1 MINSVTAVLCD
12 KLCALGIFPKSQ
24 EKIYTYGFELLLSS
38 VIGIVVLMMI
48 SIAGGKAFAW
58 LPYLLG
64 FIPVRITGGGYHAKT
79 HFKCILSFSL
89 VFFAFLLSSIFVDIQ
104 SITYILLS
112 FTTMVISLA
121 VAPVEA
127 INKPLSNEKRN
138 KNRKR
143 CLKYAIVNHVIALVI
158 WTARIQCGEHIGLYF
173 FGEFAAGISMITVS
187 FKTATPDSTDN
198 KL

>member
-1 MINSVTAVLCD
+1 MINSVTVLLCN
-12 KLCALGIFPKSQ
+12 KLCTFGIFSKSR
-24 EKIYTYGFELLLSS
+24 EKIYIYGFELLLSS
-38 VIGIVVLMMI
+38 VIGIVVLMII

-79 HFKCILSFSL
+79 HFTCILSFSL
-89 VFFAFLLSSIFVDIQ
+89 IFLFFLLLSSFVNIQ

-112 FTTMVISLA
+112 LTTLTISLA

-143 CLKYAIVNHVIALVI
+143 CLKYAIFNLVIALI
-158 WTARIQCGEHIGLYF
+158 IGAMRILCREYISLYF
-173 FGEFAAGISMITVS
+173 FGEFAAGISMIVVS
-187 FKTATPDSTDN
+187 SKQKHRMP
-198 KL
+198 

>member
-1 MINSVTAVLCD
+1 MINRVTAVLCN
-12 KLCALGIFPKSQ
+12 KLCALGIFSKSQ
-24 EKIYTYGFELLLSS
+24 EKIYIYGFELLLSS

-48 SIAGGKAFAW
+48 SITGGKAFAW

-79 HFKCILSFSL
+79 HFTCILSFSL
-89 VFFAFLLSSIFVDIQ
+89 VFLILLLLSSFVNVQ

-112 FTTMVISLA
+112 IMTLLISLA

-143 CLKYAIVNHVIALVI
+143 CLRYALFNHVIALI
-158 WTARIQCGEHIGLYF
+158 IGAMGIPCRECISLYF
-173 FGEFAAGISMITVS
+173 FGEFAAGISMITVG
-187 FKTATPDSTDN
+187 FKTATPDAIDN

>member
-1 MINSVTAVLCD
+1 MINSMTVILCT
-12 KLCALGIFPKSQ
+12 KLCAFGIFPKGQ
-24 EKIYTYGFELLLSS
+24 EKIYIYGFELLLSS
-38 VIGIVVLMMI
+38 IIGIAVLIMI
-48 SIAGGKAFAW
+48 SITGGKIFAW

-79 HFKCILSFSL
+79 HFTCILSFSL
-89 VFFAFLLSSIFVDIQ
+89 LFLIFLLPSNFVDIQ

-112 FTTMVISLA
+112 LTTLTISLA

-138 KNRKR
+138 RNRKK
-143 CLKYAIVNHVIALVI
+143 CLRYAIINHVIALVI
-158 WTARIQCGEHIGLYF
+158 WAVRIPCSEYISLYF
-173 FGEFAAGISMITVS
+173 FGEFAAGISMIIVS
-187 FKTATPDSTDN
+187 FKTEIPNSIEN